1 MPGDAQFGWLSSQ
14 TIIHIKP
21 GDLFRELG
29 RQRILNY
36 VTPLGSPPA
45 LRSAVWCWQFLPRR
59 FFYPPPCYIAQ
70 LVPPQPRVC
79 VRVDCDTGVTF
90 VPVPFPLQGEAL
102 GLRFWWG
109 DKIHCC

>member
-1 MPGDAQFGWLSSQ
+1 MIFLESLGDLAHFELCDPPWGPLPRCALQFGAGSFY
-14 TIIHIKP
+14 P
-21 GDLFRELG
+21 GAFS
-29 RQRILNY
+29 
-36 VTPLGSPPA
+36 T
-45 LRSAVWCWQFLPRR
+45 
-59 FFYPPPCYIAQ
+59 PPPCYIAQ